1 MKILILLLSFSTL
14 IFAASATRT
23 VSFVCNECHGERM
36 NERGMGVSKAPISL
50 SRSEILTALKGY
62 KRGRRNEYGM
72 GSTMTDV
79 LSDYND
85 NDLND
90 LSKYIPTLK

>member
-14 IFAASATRT
+14 IFAASAKRT

-36 NERGMGVSKAPISL
+36 DESGMGVSKAPISL
-50 SRSEILTALKGY
+50 SQSEILTALKGY
-62 KRGRRNEYGM
+62 KSARRSEYGM
-72 GSTMTDV
+72 GNTMTVV